1 MMATRNAL
9 IAGATGL
16 IGNFC
21 LQALLDDPDYATV
34 IALVRKPL
42 LITHPKLKVILS
54 NFDNLQN
61 DLAGI
66 QADDVYCCLGTTIK
80 KAGSQEAFRKV
91 DLSLVVMIA
100 GLMKQQGAEQFL
112 VVSALGADKDAKVF
126 YNRVKGETEAALQEL
141 GYPCLRII
149 RPSLLL
155 GPREEFRLGE
165 KVAAMLTPLLQPL
178 LCGGLKKYRPVE
190 AEKVA
195 QFMVKVA
202 REQPISGVHVY
213 ESNLLE

>member
-1 MMATRNAL
+1 MTTRNAL
-9 IAGATGL
+9 LVGATGL
-16 IGNFC
+16 IGSFC
-21 LQALLDDPDYATV
+21 LQALLDNPDYSIV

-42 LITHPKLKVILS
+42 LTTHRKLKVILS
-54 NFDNLQN
+54 KFDNLQN
-61 DLAGI
+61 DLADI
-66 QADDVYCCLGTTIK
+66 QVHDVYCCLGTTIK
-80 KAGSQEAFRKV
+80 KAGSQEAFEKI

-100 GLMKQQGAEQFL
+100 GLMKKQGAEQFL
-112 VVSALGADKDAKVF
+112 VVSALGADKNSKVF

-165 KVAAMLTPLLQPL
+165 KVAVLLTPLLQPL
-178 LCGGLKKYRPVE
+178 LFGGLKKYRPVE

-195 QFMVKVA
+195 EFMVKVA
-202 REQPISGVHVY
+202 RKKPISGVHVY